1 MRINVKKTAHKVISL
16 MLALVMLIGIIPLG
30 LMEQVFAAP
39 LGQFTVSLPEEVP
52 TATVTLT
59 NAVDED
65 DTMSVEA
72 KNSQAV
78 FADRFVDSEKTYNLS
93 VTGMDAYRDYLR
105 SGIQPEGNNLVV
117 ALDQLEGKETQ
128 TLTITP
134 PEGFNAKANYQKDAD
149 AAAFTVTGDKTDA
162 AGEIAMTSSNS
173 DAVRVSKAD
182 NGSFLVEIVGAGDA
196 TLTARRAADGKYLAA
211 EAEYAIQVSP
221 IYFEEASISLTVWD
235 TAVKKASYAPNVS
248 DGKVTY
254 KSSNDKVVT
263 VDKNGKITAKDVGD
277 GTAIT
282 ITATY
287 APNRGGPGNPGTK
300 YSNNEAQYA
309 VYVSKNPQPIRY
321 DGVGDKAPAATMT
334 YGDDACVPLTLWM
347 APNAKS
353 EQITYSSS
361 NDKVATVDEKTG
373 EVTVLSAGQTD
384 ITASY
389 AGDGYFLDSTA
400 SYTLTV
406 EKKTIKLDFGKL
418 EKEYGQDDPDLAPVV
433 RNVVDAGLLEADK
446 GLLDTICGYIT
457 ATYEGTDTENDPKGN
472 DREPGTYDVELTVS
486 DEAKTIANY
495 GLEICKN
502 TLHVKDIRPTEEKNY
517 TVSGIDYQS
526 DKDAWGKEITITAE
540 NGYQVSKTWYNKGF
554 TDSITFSEACNC
566 EDHVFYIRA
575 NEKGSKR
582 ESVTVRFGIDKQAPE
597 IVGFDF
603 HEPSSAEKFL
613 NYLTFGLFGNR
624 NAEVTVSVSDI
635 GSDSRHPAPSSGLES
650 VTLYTVENPEAAD
663 DASQGRKMYGTADVK
678 DGKATFTL
686 KMTDFDSPL
695 YLAARAV
702 DHVGNTSGVTYAN
715 AKNSNYDEKSD
726 AKIQV
731 LLEDTK
737 PTIETTVPTPVYTDS
752 EGHNW
757 YPGDVEF
764 KAMFTD
770 AQSGL
775 ARAWVQVNSD
785 KDHSNL
791 VNIGYDGK
799 TGDFSDVFIM
809 NDSEKKGNGDVSWT
823 TADAV
828 RNNPDDGAYNT
839 VVHVWDN
846 AGNESTDSF
855 TVYIDRLNPEITGFQ
870 FGDGGKWPLDG
881 VEKTDYGF
889 FFKEDTTVTVTAA
902 DASPS
907 SGINE
912 ILFKLKSINAPEEE
926 FKLSPQIDKDGK
938 VFATYTIEAG
948 FKGQI
953 YASVTDN
960 VGHFQSDSNGDRT
973 YSSPSGVV
981 VELPEA
987 HDESAEGTGITLP
1000 ETNYSDIRGNNLYKT
1015 ESVPVT
1021 LTVVDTISGIAQ
1033 IKWSVNAP
1041 FDAQEQAGETVTIDY
1056 QDTAGLTKGSTLG
1069 EWTVDE
1075 MDGNLVTKMSR
1086 VVNVTSNSNDIVVS
1100 LNFTDN
1106 AGNTFEKDQTATL
1119 SIDRTAP
1126 TIGISYDNNSADSGY
1141 ANIYKANRT
1150 ATITITERNFD
1161 PDKVE
1166 IKLTNTD
1173 GVIPQVVGWKEI
1185 TVAEGENPDGT
1196 KHQAT
1201 VLFAEDGDYTLTV
1214 NSLDKADNKAEQVE
1228 NAFTIDKTPAVV
1240 SVAYDNNDAR
1250 NGNYYNAQRIATITV
1265 VEHNFDPSR
1274 IVITGTAADPE
1285 AAPAFPALVGV
1296 LNWSTSQE
1304 HGKDT
1309 HVATITYSADAR
1321 YTFDVAFTDMAGN
1334 LTDNYPGD
1342 EFYVDTKAPVVQ
1354 IVGVTNTGAY
1364 NGDVAPIITATDTN
1378 YDFGR
1383 DVAISLTAAN
1393 KDGLLDYLKTVAAA
1407 ERGQTVT
1414 YSNFKVEQVVDDIYT
1429 LTASATDMAGN
1440 TSAPVTVVFSVNR
1453 FGSVYDLSQLQDIN
1467 GKYVKSVGDIV
1478 FTETNVD
1485 PLDHSSILLKL
1496 YKNGTPADLV
1506 EGKDYTVAETGGSG
1520 LWSRYT
1526 YTINKNLFTDDAR
1539 YSITVYSVDKASNI
1553 NENIDESKEAEI
1565 SFGVDK
1571 TSPVIV
1577 PIDLE
1582 NGMQYPVPGRDVSIE
1597 IKDNLLLEG
1606 VTIYLNG
1613 EKVEYTESMGTYTFH
1628 VPESNSKQSLRVA
1641 VVDAAGN
1648 EQEIVVDGFLVSTNI
1663 FARWYN
1669 NTALFWGSLSGV
1681 AVVAIGAIW
1690 LIVAGKKKKKETG
1703 TK

>member
-1 MRINVKKTAHKVISL
+1 M
-16 MLALVMLIGIIPLG
+16 
-30 LMEQVFAAP
+30 
-39 LGQFTVSLPEEVP
+39 
-52 TATVTLT
+52 
-59 NAVDED
+59 
-65 DTMSVEA
+65 
-72 KNSQAV
+72 
-78 FADRFVDSEKTYNLS
+78 
-93 VTGMDAYRDYLR
+93 
-105 SGIQPEGNNLVV
+105 
-117 ALDQLEGKETQ
+117 
-128 TLTITP
+128 
-134 PEGFNAKANYQKDAD
+134 
-149 AAAFTVTGDKTDA
+149 
-162 AGEIAMTSSNS
+162 
-173 DAVRVSKAD
+173 
-182 NGSFLVEIVGAGDA
+182 
-196 TLTARRAADGKYLAA
+196 
-211 EAEYAIQVSP
+211 
-221 IYFEEASISLTVWD
+221 
-235 TAVKKASYAPNVS
+235 
-248 DGKVTY
+248 
-254 KSSNDKVVT
+254 
-263 VDKNGKITAKDVGD
+263 
-277 GTAIT
+277 
-282 ITATY
+282 
-287 APNRGGPGNPGTK
+287 
-300 YSNNEAQYA
+300 
-309 VYVSKNPQPIRY
+309 
-321 DGVGDKAPAATMT
+321 
-334 YGDDACVPLTLWM
+334 
-347 APNAKS
+347 
-353 EQITYSSS
+353 
-361 NDKVATVDEKTG
+361 
-373 EVTVLSAGQTD
+373 
-384 ITASY
+384 
-389 AGDGYFLDSTA
+389 
-400 SYTLTV
+400 
-406 EKKTIKLDFGKL
+406 
-418 EKEYGQDDPDLAPVV
+418 
-433 RNVVDAGLLEADK
+433 
-446 GLLDTICGYIT
+446 
-457 ATYEGTDTENDPKGN
+457 
-472 DREPGTYDVELTVS
+472 
-486 DEAKTIANY
+486 
-495 GLEICKN
+495 
-502 TLHVKDIRPTEEKNY
+502 
-517 TVSGIDYQS
+517 
-526 DKDAWGKEITITAE
+526 
-540 NGYQVSKTWYNKGF
+540 
-554 TDSITFSEACNC
+554 
-566 EDHVFYIRA
+566 
-575 NEKGSKR
+575 
-582 ESVTVRFGIDKQAPE
+582 
-597 IVGFDF
+597 
-603 HEPSSAEKFL
+603 
-613 NYLTFGLFGNR
+613 
-624 NAEVTVSVSDI
+624 
-635 GSDSRHPAPSSGLES
+635 
-650 VTLYTVENPEAAD
+650 
-663 DASQGRKMYGTADVK
+663 
-678 DGKATFTL
+678 
-686 KMTDFDSPL
+686 
-695 YLAARAV
+695 
-702 DHVGNTSGVTYAN
+702 
-715 AKNSNYDEKSD
+715 
-726 AKIQV
+726 
-731 LLEDTK
+731 
-737 PTIETTVPTPVYTDS
+737 
-752 EGHNW
+752 
-757 YPGDVEF
+757 
-764 KAMFTD
+764 
-770 AQSGL
+770 
-775 ARAWVQVNSD
+775 
-785 KDHSNL
+785 
-791 VNIGYDGK
+791 
-799 TGDFSDVFIM
+799 
-809 NDSEKKGNGDVSWT
+809 
-823 TADAV
+823 
-828 RNNPDDGAYNT
+828 
-839 VVHVWDN
+839 
-846 AGNESTDSF
+846 
-855 TVYIDRLNPEITGFQ
+855 
-870 FGDGGKWPLDG
+870 
-881 VEKTDYGF
+881 
-889 FFKEDTTVTVTAA
+889 TAA
-902 DASPS
+902 DAEPS
-907 SGINE
+907 SGIKE
-912 ILFKLKSINAPEEE
+912 ILFKLKSIDAPEEE
-926 FKLSPQIDKDGK
+926 VTLLPLTDKDGNIY
-938 VFATYTIEAG
+938 ATCTIQAG

-960 VGHFQSDSNGDRT
+960 VGHFQSDSNGSRT

-981 VELPEA
+981 VETPEK
-987 HDESAEGTGITLP
+987 HNESAEGTGITLP
-1000 ETNYSDIRGNNLYKT
+1000 ETNYSDISGNKLYKT

-1021 LTVVDTISGIAQ
+1021 LTVVDTTSGIAE
-1033 IKWSVNAP
+1033 IRWSVKAP
-1041 FDAQEQAGETVTIDY
+1041 FDAQEQAEESMKINY
-1056 QDTAGLTKGSTLG
+1056 QDTGLTKGSTLG
-1069 EWTVDE
+1069 EWTIEE

-1086 VVNVTSNSNDIVVS
+1086 VVYVTSNSNDIVVS

-1106 AGNTFEKDQTATL
+1106 AGNTFEKDQTATF

-1126 TIGISYDNNSADSGY
+1126 VIGISYDNNSADSRY
-1141 ANIYKANRT
+1141 TDIYKDNRT
-1150 ATITITERNFD
+1150 ATITVTERNFD

-1185 TVAEGENPDGT
+1185 AVAEGENPDGT

-1214 NSLDKADNKAEQVE
+1214 NSLDMADNKAEQVE

-1285 AAPAFPALVGV
+1285 AAPGFPALVGA

-1354 IVGVTNTGAY
+1354 IAGVTNTGAY

-1506 EGKDYTVAETGGSG
+1506 EGKDYTVTETGGSG

-1539 YSITVYSVDKASNI
+1539 YSVTVYSVDKASNI

-1628 VPESNSKQSLRVA
+1628 VPESNSKQSLRVV